1 MEIVFAILAA
11 VLLFTLLAQH
21 NENEEKQKRI
31 AALLKDNKYLRAAL
45 QNKAKNAVEM
55 LDDILIMEKAI
66 QAAQNESER
75 LKDENELLKTHLNT
89 KTQLLE
95 QLQRGV
101 FNG

>member
-1 MEIVFAILAA
+1 MKIVFAILAA
-11 VLLFTLLAQH
+11 VLLFTLLAQYI
-21 NENEEKQKRI
+21 ENEEKQKRI

-45 QNKAKNAVEM
+45 QNKAKNAAEM
-55 LDDILIMEKAI
+55 YGDILIMEKAI
-66 QAAQNESER
+66 QAAQKESER